1 MSELCQ
7 ERNYTAIN
15 PLEKSFPYTLCFE
28 IIKMIITLWID
39 RDPYNKIILPQK
51 IRVWTEIEDQQNKIN
66 CSGKN
71 ADKFKD
77 LLKYINDYLTKI
89 MEDFDGHYY

>member
-1 MSELCQ
+1 MD
-7 ERNYTAIN
+7 
-15 PLEKSFPYTLCFE
+15 
-28 IIKMIITLWID
+28 KMFGSDLRQAFTKLIITLWID

-66 CSGKN
+66 CSVHD